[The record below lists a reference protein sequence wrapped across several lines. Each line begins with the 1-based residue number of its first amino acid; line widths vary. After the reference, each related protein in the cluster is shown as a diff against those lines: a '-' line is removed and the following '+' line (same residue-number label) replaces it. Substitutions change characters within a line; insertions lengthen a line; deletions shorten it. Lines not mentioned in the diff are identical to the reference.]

1 MKKPLKIVLTVL
13 MTVALLIPTSVSAFA
28 ALPPDDGK
36 AELQWTSI
44 SFMNVDMVLDADGT
58 SNATGTARRQSTASS
73 IEGTVTVYKLVGDTW
88 EFVADAYNSTTR
100 VSLGVSVDFE
110 AESGY
115 TYKAEFEVTAY
126 TNGTPES
133 HTATWTEVCA

>member
-44 SFMNVDMVLDADGT
+44 SYMNVDMVLNGGAA
-58 SNATGTARRQSTASS
+58 SEAAGTARRQSTATS

-88 EFVADAYNSTTR
+88 EFVTDAYKSTTR
-100 VSLGVSVDFE
+100 VSLGVVASFE

-115 TYKAEFEVTAY
+115 TYKTEFKVTAY

>member
-44 SFMNVDMVLDADGT
+44 GHINVDMLLDGSD
-58 SNATGTARRQSTASS
+58 SVSSGTARRQSTASS

-88 EFVADAYNSTTR
+88 EFVTDAYKSTTR
-100 VSLGVSVDFE
+100 VSLVVSAYFE

-126 TNGTPES
+126 TNGTGES

>member
-28 ALPPDDGK
+28 AMPPDDGK
-36 AELQWTSI
+36 AEIQWTSI
-44 SFMNVDMVLDADGT
+44 SFMNVDMLLDG
-58 SNATGTARRQSTASS
+58 SNSEATGSARRQSTASS

-88 EFVADAYNSTTR
+88 EFVTDAYKSTTR
-100 VSLGVSVDFE
+100 VSLVVSAYFE

-133 HTATWTEVCA
+133 HTVSWTEVCA

>member
-44 SFMNVDMVLDADGT
+44 SSMSVDMVLDGSA
-58 SNATGTARRQSTASS
+58 SNAVGIARRQSTASS

>member
-36 AELQWTSI
+36 AEIQWTSI
-44 SFMNVDMVLDADGT
+44 SYMNVDIVFDG
-58 SNATGTARRQSTASS
+58 SASQASGMARRQSTASS

-88 EFVADAYNSTTR
+88 EFVADAYKSTTR

>member
-44 SFMNVDMVLDADGT
+44 SSMSVDMVLDGSASEASGV
-58 SNATGTARRQSTASS
+58 ARRQSTASS

-88 EFVADAYNSTTR
+88 EFVADAYKSTTR
-100 VSLGVSVDFE
+100 VTLAVSVDFE

>member
-13 MTVALLIPTSVSAFA
+13 MTVALLIPTAVSAFA

-36 AELQWTSI
+36 AEIQWTSI
-44 SFMNVDMVLDADGT
+44 SFMNVDIVFDG
-58 SNATGTARRQSTASS
+58 SASQASGMARRQSTASS

-88 EFVADAYNSTTR
+88 EFVADASKSTTR

-126 TNGTPES
+126 TNGTGES

>member
-36 AELQWTSI
+36 VELQWTSI
-44 SFMNVDMVLDADGT
+44 SSMNVEMAFNGDA
-58 SNATGTARRQSTASS
+58 SNATGTARKQTTATS

-88 EFVADAYNSTTR
+88 EFVADAYKSTTR
-100 VSLGVSVDFE
+100 VTL

>member
-44 SFMNVDMVLDADGT
+44 SSMSVDMVLD
-58 SNATGTARRQSTASS
+58 ARRQSTASS

-88 EFVADAYNSTTR
+88 EFVADAYKSTTR
-100 VSLGVSVDFE
+100 VTLAVSVDFE

-126 TNGTPES
+126 TNGTGES

>member
-36 AELQWTSI
+36 AEIQWTSI
-44 SFMNVDMVLDADGT
+44 SFMNVDIVFDG
-58 SNATGTARRQSTASS
+58 SASQASGMARRQSTASS

-88 EFVADAYNSTTR
+88 EFVADAYKSTTR

-126 TNGTPES
+126 TNGTGES
-133 HTATWTEVCA
+133 HTATWTEICA

>member
-13 MTVALLIPTSVSAFA
+13 MTVARLIPTSVSAFA

-36 AELQWTSI
+36 AEIQWTSI
-44 SFMNVDMVLDADGT
+44 SFMNVDIVFDG
-58 SNATGTARRQSTASS
+58 SASQASGMARRQSTASS

-88 EFVADAYNSTTR
+88 EFVADAYKSTTR

-126 TNGTPES
+126 TNGTGES

>member
-1 MKKPLKIVLTVL
+1 MKRPLKIVLTVL

-28 ALPPDDGK
+28 AMPPDDGK
-36 AELQWTSI
+36 AEIQWTSI
-44 SFMNVDMVLDADGT
+44 AFMNVDTVLDADGM
-58 SNATGTARRQSTASS
+58 SNATGTARKQSTASS

-88 EFVADAYNSTTR
+88 EFVTDAYKSTTR
-100 VSLGVSVDFE
+100 VTLAVSVDFE

-115 TYKAEFEVTAY
+115 TYKADFKVTAY
-126 TNGTPES
+126 TNGKPES

>member
-36 AELQWTSI
+36 AEIQWTSI
-44 SFMNVDMVLDADGT
+44 SFMNVDMLLDGSDSLA
-58 SNATGTARRQSTASS
+58 SGTARRQTTASS

-88 EFVADAYNSTTR
+88 EFVTDAYKSTTR
-100 VSLGVSVDFE
+100 VSLVVSAYFE

-133 HTATWTEVCA
+133 HTVSWTEVCA

>member
-36 AELQWTSI
+36 AEIQWTSI
-44 SFMNVDMVLDADGT
+44 SFMNVDIVFDG
-58 SNATGTARRQSTASS
+58 SASQASGMARRQSTASS

-88 EFVADAYNSTTR
+88 EFVADADKSTTR

-126 TNGTPES
+126 TNGTGES

>member
-36 AELQWTSI
+36 AEIQWTSI
-44 SFMNVDMVLDADGT
+44 SFMNVDIVFDG
-58 SNATGTARRQSTASS
+58 SASQASGMARRQSTASS

-88 EFVADAYNSTTR
+88 EFVADAYKSTTR

-126 TNGTPES
+126 TNGTGES

>member
-36 AELQWTSI
+36 VELQWTSI
-44 SFMNVDMVLDADGT
+44 SSMNVEMAFNGDA
-58 SNATGTARRQSTASS
+58 SNATGTARKQTTATS

-88 EFVADAYNSTTR
+88 EFVADAYKSTTR
-100 VSLGVSVDFE
+100 VTLAVSVDFE

-126 TNGTPES
+126 TNGTGES

>member
-44 SFMNVDMVLDADGT
+44 GHINVDIVFDG
-58 SNATGTARRQSTASS
+58 SASQASGMARRQSTASS

>member
-36 AELQWTSI
+36 AEIQWTSI
-44 SFMNVDMVLDADGT
+44 SFMNVDIVFDG
-58 SNATGTARRQSTASS
+58 SASQASGMARRQSTASS

-88 EFVADAYNSTTR
+88 EFVADAYKSTTR

>member
-1 MKKPLKIVLTVL
+1 MKRPLKIVLTVL

-28 ALPPDDGK
+28 AMPPDDGR
-36 AELQWTSI
+36 AEIQWTSI
-44 SFMNVDMVLDADGT
+44 SFMNVDMLLDG
-58 SNATGTARRQSTASS
+58 SNSEATGSARRQTTADS

-88 EFVADAYNSTTR
+88 EFVTDAYKSTTR
-100 VSLGVSVDFE
+100 VSLVVSAYFE

-115 TYKAEFEVTAY
+115 TYKSEFKVTAY
-126 TNGTPES
+126 TNGKPES

>member
-36 AELQWTSI
+36 AEIQWTSI
-44 SFMNVDMVLDADGT
+44 SFMNVDMLLDG
-58 SNATGTARRQSTASS
+58 SNSEATGSARRQSTASS

-88 EFVADAYNSTTR
+88 EFVTDAYKSTTR
-100 VSLGVSVDFE
+100 VSLVVSAYFE

-133 HTATWTEVCA
+133 HTVSWTEVCA